1 MQHCSRAP
9 QARHSIVTFAE
20 LLTGRPHA
28 VQLQSHDSRGKALAA
43 SSGNQPV
50 SQAVFVLLLHHGPHV
65 LAPGQSAMR
74 SHPLYRWIQALC
86 LLVRIVMAESKLCS
100 CVFAPPWNDRAFQEV
115 VTKGVNTLSVAGMAI
130 AKGKRTPEKVSWQ
143 ESMACLA
150 AVQQGSAR
158 LLRALGA
165 ASAAQE

>member
-1 MQHCSRAP
+1 MWARSLKRISTPMHAL
-9 QARHSIVTFAE
+9 QALCLLVLARQA
-20 LLTGRPHA
+20 LRCRCLTGDG
-28 VQLQSHDSRGKALAA
+28 LEQSPA
-43 SSGNQPV
+43 
-50 SQAVFVLLLHHGPHV
+50 HV
-65 LAPGQSAMR
+65 LAPGRSAMR

-86 LLVRIVMAESKLCS
+86 LLVRMVMAESKLCS

-115 VTKGVNTLSVAGMAI
+115 VTKGVNTLSATGMAI

-150 AVQQGSAR
+150 AAQQGSAK